1 MMVNAAAQQSGL
13 CLTGSQV
20 SSCDAHIDTLVLMY
34 LGERNGVGVHRY
46 RDSLQ
51 DVAMLSLN

>member
-1 MMVNAAAQQSGL
+1 MSDLV
-13 CLTGSQV
+13 GSQKYRC

-34 LGERNGVGVHRY
+34 LGESDGVGVHRY